1 MDLEAKK
8 AIVRRIRGGLK
19 VTEVF
24 CTRILKGTHGSVLVG
39 LTTTLDHDMPLA
51 EAEIAALLL
60 GQRVDQLAYD
70 RAVSDG
76 VISSRDYEFASNQ
89 TKINYNHKIG
99 VRLEKLDAKAE
110 KAPSTDDEDDEILHL
125 EIEDDEPVVADDV
138 VKPIRMG
145 GSKR

>member
-8 AIVRRIRGGLK
+8 AVVRRIRENLK

-24 CTRILKGTHGSVLVG
+24 CTRILKGSHGSVLVG
-39 LTTTLDHDMPLA
+39 LTTTLDHDMSMG
-51 EAEIAALLL
+51 EAEIAALVL
-60 GQRVDQLAYD
+60 GQKVDQLAYD

-99 VRLEKLDAKAE
+99 ERLNKIAAKIEVVKDEGDDLALD
-110 KAPSTDDEDDEILHL
+110 L
-125 EIEDDEPVVADDV
+125 EIEEDDPVVAPDV
-138 VKPIRMG
+138 VKPLRMG